1 MTKERIVNGRYLK
14 KFRKD
19 KIKLSQKDFAL
30 SVGFSLDAIKSYESN
45 RRLLTVDK
53 FLEMKERLGYSN
65 HESDRL
71 EVLIDYMRIT
81 FKDVRDLDFFTTR
94 YLHCPL
100 SDFESEE
107 TKLMM
112 YTHLWK
118 RGDIWIF
125 DYADKSQTD
134 NYQITIQLSGRGC
147 RQFELIMER
156 DNVSWVEVLQ
166 KMYFERNDMQVRR
179 LDIAMDELYRGY
191 EHEDEHIKLSDLI
204 VKLYSGELFY
214 EKMKTWN
221 SVDGGRLDGSANQG
235 LSIYFGSRQSNMYF
249 NFYEKRYEI
258 ARRENMTVFESL
270 GVFGIWNRYE
280 IRLAREKAQSV
291 VEEFCGGVDLA
302 EIARGLINSRL
313 DVFDGTNAYGG
324 YVADEKW
331 QRLFGGVEPLK
342 LSTRPEPYDIESTV
356 KWLIYQVSNSLT
368 LVHEADKILNTQY
381 INMILEAGEITDK
394 TRQILESLK
403 VGAKDYEEIY
413 GS

>member
-1 MTKERIVNGRYLK
+1 MVKDRVVSGKYLK
-14 KFRKD
+14 KFRKN
-19 KIKLSQKDFAL
+19 KIRLSQKDFAL
-30 SVGFSLDAIKSYESN
+30 SVGLSLDTIKSYESN

-53 FLEMKERLGYSN
+53 FNEMKQALGYMTY
-65 HESDRL
+65 EGERL

-81 FKDVRDLDFFTTR
+81 FKEVRDLDFFTRR

-100 SDFESEE
+100 SEFESEE

-134 NYQITIQLSGRGC
+134 NYQITVQFSGRGC

-156 DNVSWVEVLQ
+156 DNMSWVEVLQ
-166 KMYFERNDMQVRR
+166 TMNFERKDMQVRR
-179 LDIAMDELYRGY
+179 LDIAMDEMFRGY
-191 EHEDEHIKLSDLI
+191 ENEQEHIKLSDLI
-204 VKLYSGELFY
+204 VKLYSGELTY
-214 EKMKTWN
+214 EKMESWN

-249 NFYEKRYEI
+249 NFYEKRYEL
-258 ARRENMTVFESL
+258 ARREKMTVEESL
-270 GVFGIWNRYE
+270 AVFGIWNRYE

-291 VEEFCGGVDLA
+291 VEEFVGGVDLA

-313 DVFDGTNAYGG
+313 DVFNGTNAYGG
-324 YVADEKW
+324 YIADEKW
-331 QRLFGGVEPLK
+331 QKLFGGVEPLQ
-342 LSTRPEPYDIESTV
+342 LTTRPEAYDIEDTV

-381 INMILEAGEITDK
+381 INMILEAGELTDK
-394 TRQILESLK
+394 SKKILEYLK
-403 VGAKDYEEIY
+403 VGAKDCETIY
-413 GS
+413 GE